1 MKYILA
7 AICTVFSGF
16 VGIWFGAYLDM
27 AQAGG
32 IIFSIACMG
41 GFLLSAIDDKK
52 N

>member
-16 VGIWFGAYLDM
+16 VGIWFGAYIEM

-32 IIFSIACMG
+32 IICSIACMG
-41 GFLLSAIDDKK
+41 GFLLAAIDNRK